1 MFNWFHKKSIDD
13 TTFVDVVDSIINNQA
28 NSLRETEAAIE
39 KGIDLIAKMTAKAKF
54 KVYRNNKEEKNHQFY
69 LLNLKPNNN
78 ESAYHF
84 WRRAVKKMLRKD
96 ECLIYVLNGK
106 LFIAD
111 DFDKSEDIC
120 NSTIFTNVQTG
131 DMSIRKVFKS
141 NEVIWLKNT
150 NTKSLSYM
158 HSFENAYD
166 EFLVTTLKAYNTS
179 ESKKYGITMPTVVGS
194 AMNVKIK
201 DAQTGKEVSKSE
213 YINSILDKLAS
224 SETEA
229 IMLGSGMTIDLL
241 NGNTSKDPG
250 AFLKIVN
257 QIQELTASK
266 FDIPIDVFLGK
277 TTEKSNAMNDFIT
290 STISIYAQIIEDALN
305 VFFCSESEY
314 LDGTHIKAD
323 LTSIKYASLVDNA
336 VQLEKLFGIGFSHND
351 LREVMGMN
359 PIKENWANA
368 HFISKNNGTAEDVLK
383 GGEVNGK

>member
-13 TTFVDVVDSIINNQA
+13 TTSIDVVDLIINNQA

-39 KGIDLIAKMTAKAKF
+39 KGIDLIAKMTAKANF

-78 ESAYHF
+78 ESSYHF
-84 WRRAVKKMLRKD
+84 WRRAVKKMLRND
-96 ECLIYVLNGK
+96 ECLIYELGGK

-111 DFDKSEDIC
+111 SFQKSKDIYNC
-120 NSTIFTNVQTG
+120 VTFTNIQTG
-131 DMSIRKVFKS
+131 NFPVHKIFKS
-141 NEVIWLKNT
+141 DEVIWLKNT
-150 NTKSLSYM
+150 NTKSLMYM

-194 AMNVKIK
+194 AMNLKIK
-201 DAQTGKEVSKSE
+201 DAKTGNEISKSD
-213 YINSILDKLAS
+213 YINGILDKLAS

-229 IMLGSGMTIDLL
+229 IMLGNGMSIDLL

-266 FDIPIDVFLGK
+266 LDIPIDIFLGK

-290 STISIYAQIIEDALN
+290 NTVSIYAQIIEDALN

-314 LDGTHIKAD
+314 LSGTLIKAD
-323 LTSIKYASLVDNA
+323 LTSIKYVSLVDNA

-351 LREVMGMN
+351 LREIMGMN
-359 PIKENWANA
+359 PIRENWADA

-383 GGEVNGK
+383 GGEVNE